1 VLSQLLSLLSL
12 GYKVTHLR
20 NFSPSKKALIN
31 ARISEFCPAASLGSC
46 ALDGYVPGI
55 DTEKSAHIYF
65 KFSLKQTTCH
75 AHHTGLAF
83 TPKCLQRLDLLAA
96 FSALS
101 HTFPHFRSHFEIML
115 EARCSPFWFC
125 SLFPQQAGT
134 RQHFDAFP
142 QSLVPFSSK
151 TNSHFARAQQT
162 NKRRLGREWVGN
174 NESIE
179 INRNRNK
186 NVYKYGRQK
195 SKSQSQPNKASTTLA
210 HIHTEMPISGCV
222 SK

>member
-1 VLSQLLSLLSL
+1 
-12 GYKVTHLR
+12 
-20 NFSPSKKALIN
+20 
-31 ARISEFCPAASLGSC
+31 
-46 ALDGYVPGI
+46 LDGYVLGI
-55 DTEKSAHIYF
+55 DTEKSADIYF
-65 KFSLKQTTCH
+65 KFSLKHTTCH

-125 SLFPQQAGT
+125 SLFPNRPALDNILT
-134 RQHFDAFP
+134 HFPRALCHLAAKQIRTLP
-142 QSLVPFSSK
+142 ELSKQTSGGLVV
-151 TNSHFARAQQT
+151 
-162 NKRRLGREWVGN
+162 REWVGN